1 MKNAIGTVHLLSLG
15 VGLKVVMMQILAS
28 ENYQVGDTVLYDSGK
43 HEIVSIY
50 SEASPLCGYVL
61 LTGIGNPVLLNQI
74 AKCK

>member
-1 MKNAIGTVHLLSLG
+1 MKNAISTVHLLSLG
-15 VGLKVVMMQILAS
+15 VGLKVVMMQILQH
-28 ENYQVGDTVLYDSGK
+28 EGYQVGDTVLYESGK

-61 LTGIGNPVLLNQI
+61 LTGIGNPVLINQI